1 MEAMTSDSATPYP
14 TSSVPGGRFPMAGR
28 WQEGYEVEDVD
39 RLCARAQHALSE
51 SPPSMGPV
59 DIRAARFTPVRMRA
73 GYTMG
78 AVDSYLDVL
87 AAELDARL
95 QATSTAAAT
104 VAASG
109 GHCPGCRC
117 AELGLRD

>member
-1 MEAMTSDSATPYP
+1 MQGMTSGNATPYP
-14 TSSVPGGRFPMAGR
+14 TSSVPGGRFPMTAR
-28 WQEGYEVEDVD
+28 LQEGYEIEDVD
-39 RLCARAQHALSE
+39 RLCARAQRALSE

-73 GYTMG
+73 GYKMA

-87 AAELDARL
+87 ASELDARR
-95 QATSTAAAT
+95 QVTTTAAAPR
-104 VAASG
+104 AGSD